1 MQHPV
6 HGVGNVAVHGFATPW
21 TIRPATPDQ
30 IVGGPTD
37 LLNRNRW
44 NKNTTVG
51 DAGVCGGHID
61 DGLLI
66 GADRH
71 RVVAAEGAFGADVK
85 AVGGFDDG
93 VKADFVLKL
102 NRHGVQ

>member
-1 MQHPV
+1 M
-6 HGVGNVAVHGFATPW
+6 ALATPW

-30 IVGGPTD
+30 IIGGSTD
-37 LLNRNRW
+37 LLNRDRRNE
-44 NKNTTVG
+44 NATVG
-51 DAGVCGGHID
+51 DSGIGGGHID

-66 GADRH
+66 GTDRH

-102 NRHGVQ
+102 NRNGVQ